1 MRMKSIRS
9 VVLVSMMSAGTLAAQ
24 PQAPSANV
32 VARSRANVAQFLL
45 ANTAELQLNDQQVT
59 RLAAIARRAE
69 SREQTRRATFDSLRG
84 RRSTPAADSAARVTR
99 RMEMTDAMRDAAD
112 RARTERHA
120 DLRDAL
126 AVLTPDQ
133 QARAWELRGSDH
145 RRVRGMRGM
154 RGMRGGRMGE
164 RPAIRGRAIRPRRP

>member
-9 VVLVSMMSAGTLAAQ
+9 AVFLFMVSAGTLAAQ
-24 PQAPSANV
+24 SQAPSATV
-32 VARSRANVAQFLL
+32 VARSRANVAQFFL

-59 RLAAIARRAE
+59 RLAAIARRVE
-69 SREQTRRATFDSLRG
+69 SREQTRRAAFDSLRA
-84 RRSTPAADSAARVTR
+84 RWSSPVADSAARATR
-99 RMEMTDAMRDAAD
+99 RMEMADAMRGAAE

-133 QARAWELRGSDH
+133 QARAWAMRGAGA
-145 RRVRGMRGM
+145 RNVRGPRI
-154 RGMRGGRMGE
+154 GRME
-164 RPAIRGRAIRPRRP
+164 RGVRGRGEMRRRMRPR